1 MNHKKHINCEFIRSY
16 KKSFN
21 ITFVIIIIMENES
34 KGEEFKKLLI
44 LPLGE
49 ESKKLT
55 QVISNE
61 TAMKILELLAES
73 PLSTSQVS
81 ELLNLPIT
89 TVQYNID
96 NLMSIGLIKIDR
108 VKYSEKGREVKIYA
122 PRQKLIVLVPE
133 KTDSSNVLNI
143 LKKYIA
149 LLFFALVSASTIE
162 LIQGTQPIA
171 LAPARESAAKGFADV
186 PLSQE
191 IWSHAS
197 LWFLLGCFLV
207 ILILASYEFISK
219 RR

>member
-1 MNHKKHINCEFIRSY
+1 
-16 KKSFN
+16 
-21 ITFVIIIIMENES
+21 MEDIES
-34 KGEEFKKLLI
+34 KEESKKLLI

-49 ESKKLT
+49 QSKKLT

-73 PLSTSQVS
+73 SLSTSQIS

-96 NLMSIGLIKIDR
+96 NLMNIGLIKIDR

-133 KTDSSNVLNI
+133 KTDSSNVLDI

-149 LLFFALVSASTIE
+149 LLFFALVSASAIE
-162 LIQGTQPIA
+162 FLIQSTQSIA
-171 LAPARESAAKGFADV
+171 LAPARENAVKGFASAPQD
-186 PLSQE
+186 
-191 IWSHAS
+191 IWSHVS
-197 LWFLLGCFLV
+197 LWFLVGCLLV
-207 ILILASYEFISK
+207 ISILAGYEFISK
-219 RR
+219 RRQ

>member
-1 MNHKKHINCEFIRSY
+1 MASD
-16 KKSFN
+16 
-21 ITFVIIIIMENES
+21 ES
-34 KGEEFKKLLI
+34 EGEEFKKLLI

-49 ESKKLT
+49 QSKRLT

-73 PLSTSQVS
+73 PLSTSQIS

-96 NLMSIGLIKIDR
+96 NLMNIGLIKIDK

-133 KTDSSNVLNI
+133 KTDSSNVLGI

-149 LLFFALVSASTIE
+149 LLFFAFVSAGVIE
-162 LIQGTQPIA
+162 ILAQTQPAA
-171 LAPARESAAKGFADV
+171 LAPAREDAAKGFASAVLQDTWGH
-186 PLSQE
+186 S
-191 IWSHAS
+191 S
-197 LWFLLGCFLV
+197 LWFLLGCIV
-207 ILILASYEFISK
+207 IILILASYEFISK
-219 RR
+219 RTNSLSNEKSN

>member
-1 MNHKKHINCEFIRSY
+1 MAAE
-16 KKSFN
+16 
-21 ITFVIIIIMENES
+21 ES
-34 KGEEFKKLLI
+34 EGKGKGEEFKKLLI

-49 ESKKLT
+49 QSKKLT

-73 PLSTSQVS
+73 PLSTSQIS

-133 KTDSSNVLNI
+133 KTDSSNVLGI

-149 LLFFALVSASTIE
+149 LLFFAFVSASAIE
-162 LIQGTQPIA
+162 FLIQSGQPAA
-171 LAPARESAAKGFADV
+171 LAPPRESAVKGFADIAFT
-186 PLSQE
+186 QD
-191 IWSHAS
+191 IFGHAS
-197 LWFLLGCFLV
+197 IWFLLGCIAI
-207 ILILASYEFISK
+207 ILILAGYEFISK
-219 RR
+219 RSQ

>member
-1 MNHKKHINCEFIRSY
+1 
-16 KKSFN
+16 
-21 ITFVIIIIMENES
+21 MESGAES
-34 KGEEFKKLLI
+34 DKGQEESKKLLI

-49 ESKKLT
+49 QSKKLT

-73 PLSTSQVS
+73 PLSTSQIS

-108 VKYSEKGREVKIYA
+108 VKYSEKGREVKIYT

-133 KTDSSNVLNI
+133 KTESSDVLGI

-149 LLFFALVSASTIE
+149 LLFFAFVSASAIE
-162 LIQGTQPIA
+162 FLIQSTQPIA
-171 LAPARESAAKGFADV
+171 IAPARESVPRGFADSI
-186 PLSQE
+186 PLAQD
-191 IWSHAS
+191 IWGHAS
-197 LWFLLGCFLV
+197 LWFLLGCFAI

-219 RR
+219 RKQ